1 MIGYIKISEK
11 LYLPIIYIVSALII
25 YFILIKVVDK
35 VLVINKINKNKT
47 SIQKKREETIVN
59 LIKSIIKY
67 IIAVFTI
74 LAILGIYGFETKTL
88 IASLGVAGAIIGLA
102 FQDAIKNLLS
112 GIIIIFDNH
121 YMQGDIVTI
130 NDFKGEVIDL
140 GLQTTKVKAYSG
152 EVMIIDNSLITSVIN
167 HSMYDTK
174 LIIDIPVIKSVTL
187 ETLEEIL
194 NNINDKIKLLDEVKG
209 DIVLLGID
217 KLNANNYV
225 YKIEINCVSN
235 NQYSVNR
242 KFMKLL
248 KEEYE
253 NNGIDVPADYLIVK
267 EDVKKLSK

>member
-102 FQDAIKNLLS
+102 FQDTIKNLLS

-194 NNINDKIKLLDEVKG
+194 NNINDKIKLLDEVKD